1 MTQDNPLT
9 TERHRQLREPVND
22 PRRVRV
28 FKAAQISTMPCI
40 EKSRGFI
47 GDEEF
52 NLREEYS
59 VIKDTPGKKR
69 YQIDSKLTLAQNSTR
84 EASLAES
91 SLPAIQSI
99 SGGTLTTRH
108 SRKGVLG
115 YADELFEMRM
125 NAKELKEKHRKEVET
140 AKFEFQKGRV
150 TAGRAQNDFTV
161 STEMIGA
168 LKEYLDR
175 T

>member
-1 MTQDNPLT
+1 MTHDNPLT
-9 TERHRQLREPVND
+9 SERHRQLREPVND

-59 VIKDTPGKKR
+59 VIKDTPGKKK
-69 YQIDSKLTLAQNSTR
+69 QLIKDSKVTLTQASTK
-84 EASLAES
+84 EATLTES
-91 SLPAIQSI
+91 SLPAILTSSPKL
-99 SGGTLTTRH
+99 SGPLSTRH

-115 YADELFEMRM
+115 YADELFEMRI

-140 AKFEFQKGRV
+140 AKLEF
-150 TAGRAQNDFTV
+150 
-161 STEMIGA
+161 
-168 LKEYLDR
+168 
-175 T
+175 